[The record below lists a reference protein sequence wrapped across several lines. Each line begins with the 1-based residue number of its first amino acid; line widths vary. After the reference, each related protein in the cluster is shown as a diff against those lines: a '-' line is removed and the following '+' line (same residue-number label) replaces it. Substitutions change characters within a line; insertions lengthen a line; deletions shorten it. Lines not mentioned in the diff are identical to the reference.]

1 MVPAG
6 VAKGATQEKRIALVI
21 GNGAYQLLRPQ
32 LPNPTADARDIGRSL
47 QDLGFETTIK
57 ANVTRRDLYALID
70 AFCAKIAGSPDTVRL
85 FYYPGHG
92 IQMDGKNY
100 LIPVHTHLQA
110 PSDLHA

>member
-1 MVPAG
+1 MPRAVVALLLALLMVPAG
-6 VAKGATQEKRIALVI
+6 LARADTPEKRIALVI

-70 AFCAKIAGSPDTVRL
+70 AFGAKIADRKSTRL
-85 FYYPGHG
+85 NSSH
-92 IQMDGKNY
+92 
-100 LIPVHTHLQA
+100 
-110 PSDLHA
+110 